1 MNENNDEKSVVKN
14 GVSVENEAFKNLA
27 GNLLKNEK
35 SMGSLMN
42 LATTFLKND
51 SLLNSIETNGSLKN
65 PVSKDVEEP
74 EDKVTSLIKMQESL
88 AKQIT
93 LEISSLSQKLDT
105 ITDDIAEFKK
115 EWQSLKEHNRKLF
128 KKSKG
133 KAEKE

>member
-1 MNENNDEKSVVKN
+1 MNENSDEKSIVKN
-14 GVSVENEAFKNLA
+14 GVSLDNEAFKNLA

-51 SLLNSIETNGSLKN
+51 SLLNSIDPNGILRNPKN
-65 PVSKDVEEP
+65 PVSIDVEEQ

-88 AKQIT
+88 AKQIF

-105 ITDDIAEFKK
+105 ITKDISEFKK
-115 EWQSLKEHNRKLF
+115 EWQSLKEHNPKLF
-128 KKSKG
+128 KKSK
-133 KAEKE
+133 KL

>member
-1 MNENNDEKSVVKN
+1 MNENNEEKSVVKN
-14 GVSVENEAFKNLA
+14 EVSVDNEAFKNLA

-51 SLLNSIETNGSLKN
+51 SLLNTIETNGSLKN
-65 PVSKDVEEP
+65 PVSKDVEEQ
-74 EDKVTSLIKMQESL
+74 EDKVTSLIRMQENL

-105 ITDDIAEFKK
+105 ITDDISEFKK

>member
-1 MNENNDEKSVVKN
+1 MNENIGENSVVKN
-14 GVSVENEAFKNLA
+14 EVSVDNEAFKNLA

-51 SLLNSIETNGSLKN
+51 SLLNSIETNGNLKKT
-65 PVSKDVEEP
+65 VSKDVEEQ
-74 EDKVTSLIKMQESL
+74 EDKVTSLIRMQENL

-105 ITDDIAEFKK
+105 ITDDISELKK

-128 KKSKG
+128 KKSKR
-133 KAEKE
+133 KAEES